1 MHIYKIQLHDFQKK
15 CVVKI
20 NDLDQYNVEEEYIGD
35 QMHQSFSEIN
45 IEQHFHVKK
54 YNFELSNSEI
64 FNYITHRNIWTNFL
78 KKDKPWC
85 MIIESNVNITAS
97 FEDIIYTISTM
108 PNDWDIFFPYDAND
122 FYERSQMNKG
132 MTLLNPNI
140 REMRDAEPYLLRFQ
154 WSNSCYFISRNGAK
168 KLLQIQTIYDRLDD
182 TILALSFSEKLNTYT
197 EVVDWFDFSN
207 IIRWEYPER
216 KQLIWDA
223 ILKNSPWTE
232 LRKTKVQ
239 ALLQVISKIALKLN
253 IDLVLQG
260 GTHLGYIRHG
270 GIMPW
275 DDDVDLGIE
284 EKHIDLF
291 FNVLKEYG
299 NGYYSCNFIEP
310 GTNCPYYKVWHEDGE
325 SINGYNYTFPF
336 IDIWVYNVID
346 KDLVFKN
353 GIICKNSAEKDFIS
367 VSFENSILKIPYNS
381 IDLLDTR
388 YTDWKTKI
396 RVYSYSHLLERSAFP
411 PLTVSI
417 NVTKEG
423 KLII

>member
-35 QMHQSFSEIN
+35 EMHQSFSEIN

-154 WSNSCYFISRNGAK
+154 WC
-168 KLLQIQTIYDRLDD
+168 
-182 TILALSFSEKLNTYT
+182 
-197 EVVDWFDFSN
+197 
-207 IIRWEYPER
+207 
-216 KQLIWDA
+216 
-223 ILKNSPWTE
+223 
-232 LRKTKVQ
+232 
-239 ALLQVISKIALKLN
+239 
-253 IDLVLQG
+253 
-260 GTHLGYIRHG
+260 
-270 GIMPW
+270 
-275 DDDVDLGIE
+275 
-284 EKHIDLF
+284 
-291 FNVLKEYG
+291 
-299 NGYYSCNFIEP
+299 YSCNFIEP

-346 KDLVFKN
+346 KDLVF
-353 GIICKNSAEKDFIS
+353 
-367 VSFENSILKIPYNS
+367 
-381 IDLLDTR
+381 
-388 YTDWKTKI
+388 
-396 RVYSYSHLLERSAFP
+396 
-411 PLTVSI
+411 
-417 NVTKEG
+417 
-423 KLII
+423 